1 MLEAISQYSAFQIT
15 ILCISA
21 LLIGVNK
28 TALPGIGILPVV
40 LLANTF
46 DARISTGMQLLMLAW
61 ADRKSVV

>member
-1 MLEAISQYSAFQIT
+1 MIEAISQFSTFQIT

-40 LLANTF
+40 LL
-46 DARISTGMQLLMLAW
+46 
-61 ADRKSVV
+61 